1 MSAQEATM
9 TAPGTRRPRG
19 RVTPRRSVRL
29 RLTVLYSGLF
39 LLSGAVL
46 LAITGGVG
54 ASVSSVGAARAR
66 TAAGTAPAQPE
77 AADIHAAVSHSLLVG
92 SAVALGV
99 MTVAS
104 LVLGWIVAGRVL
116 RPLRQMTAATQRIS
130 EDNLHE
136 RLAMPGPGDELKDLA
151 DTIDGLLERLEAA
164 FAAQRRFVANASH
177 ELRTPLT
184 TMRACVDVAAAK
196 PGPVPAPTVALA
208 GRLRTELDRVD
219 RLLDGFL
226 VLARAQHGDLPGQ
239 ATVSL
244 EYAVSAALAARAEA
258 IAARKLTVHHAT
270 GLDGTWVRGSQALLG
285 RMVDNVIDNAIT
297 HNTTGGW
304 ISATTGADG
313 RLARLVVET
322 GGDVLDPQLVGQLAQ
337 PFRRLRADRTG
348 SDDGAGLGLSIVAAI
363 ASAHGG
369 TLDLQARPEGG
380 LRVTVALPL
389 AAQAAP
395 AGVPA

>member
-1 MSAQEATM
+1 MSAQEASM
-9 TAPGTRRPRG
+9 TAPGTRRPG
-19 RVTPRRSVRL
+19 RRVLPRRSVRL
-29 RLTVLYSGLF
+29 RLTVLYSALF

-54 ASVSSVGAARAR
+54 ASVSSVAPTSVRTPGGAQQR
-66 TAAGTAPAQPE
+66 QPE
-77 AADIHAAVSHSLLVG
+77 AASIHAAVSHSLLVG

-151 DTIDGLLERLEAA
+151 DTIDGLLERLEGA
-164 FAAQRRFVANASH
+164 FAAQRSFVANASH

-184 TMRACVDVAAAK
+184 TMRACVDVAVAK
-196 PGPVPAPTVALA
+196 PEPVPPQTVALA
-208 GRLRTELDRVD
+208 GRLRAELDRVD
-219 RLLDGFL
+219 ELLDGFL
-226 VLARAQHGDLPGQ
+226 VLARAQHGDLPGE
-239 ATVSL
+239 AALSL
-244 EYAVSAALAARAEA
+244 EYVVSAALAVRTEA
-258 IAARKLTVHHAT
+258 IAARRLIVHHVS
-270 GLDGTWVRGSQALLG
+270 GPDGTWVRGSQALLC
-285 RMVDNVIDNAIT
+285 RMVDNVIDNAIV
-297 HNTTGGW
+297 HNTDGGW
-304 ISATTGADG
+304 ISTTTGSDG

-322 GGDVLDPQLVGQLAQ
+322 GGDILDPQQVARLAQ

-348 SDDGAGLGLSIVAAI
+348 SDNGAGLGLSIVAAI
-363 ASAHGG
+363 ASAHRG
-369 TLDLQARPEGG
+369 TLDLQARPGGG
-380 LRVTVALPL
+380 LRVAIALPL
-389 AAQAAP
+389 ATEAVP

>member
-9 TAPGTRRPRG
+9 TAPGMRRPG
-19 RVTPRRSVRL
+19 RRVLPRRSVRA
-29 RLTVLYSGLF
+29 RLTAWYSALF

-54 ASVSSVGAARAR
+54 ASVSSVARAHSA
-66 TAAGTAPAQPE
+66 TQGGTQPPQPE
-77 AADIHAAVSHSLLVG
+77 AATIHAAVSHSLLVG

-116 RPLRQMTAATQRIS
+116 RPLRVMTAATQRIS
-130 EDNLHE
+130 EENLHE

-151 DTIDGLLERLEAA
+151 DTIDGLLERLEGA
-164 FAAQRRFVANASH
+164 FAAQRGFVANASH

-184 TMRACVDVAAAK
+184 TMRACVDVAVAK
-196 PGPVPAPTVALA
+196 PEPVPPQTVVLA

-219 RLLDGFL
+219 QLLDGFL

-239 ATVSL
+239 ATLSL
-244 EYAVSAALAARAEA
+244 EYVVSAALAVRAEA
-258 IAARKLTVHHAT
+258 IAARKLIVHHASAP
-270 GLDGTWVRGSQALLG
+270 DGTWVRGSQALLC
-285 RMVDNVIDNAIT
+285 RMVDNVIDNAIA
-297 HNTTGGW
+297 HNTDGGW
-304 ISATTGADG
+304 ISATTGSDG

-322 GGDVLDPQLVGQLAQ
+322 GGDSLDPQQVAQLAQ

-348 SDDGAGLGLSIVAAI
+348 SDNGAGLGLSIVAAI
-363 ASAHGG
+363 ASAHRG
-369 TLDLQARPEGG
+369 TLGLQARPGGG
-380 LRVTVALPL
+380 LCVAIALPL
-389 AAQAAP
+389 ATQTVP